1 MSGPSDD
8 QTEEQVARRYLRKID
23 EALGELTLDEVRQVV
38 QELEARIMCPAK
50 PACSIVDC

>member
-38 QELEARIMCPAK
+38 QELEASIMCPAK